1 MDKLSSILQ
10 ALELGDPKAA
20 LKILEKDIE
29 KSQKKANKD
38 PYVKVTTS
46 LIRATILAANKQQR
60 ECNVAIESAFTDLS
74 AACENAKQIKLADLL
89 DLIKPI

>member
-29 KSQKKANKD
+29 KS
-38 PYVKVTTS
+38 
-46 LIRATILAANKQQR
+46 
-60 ECNVAIESAFTDLS
+60 
-74 AACENAKQIKLADLL
+74 
-89 DLIKPI
+89 